1 MFVGCF
7 EISISVIV
15 KHVQSIEI
23 IRGFFCLPGGAG
35 EIAGFWFARGGGG
48 EGDQYPGCHYAMTL
62 PALGCLTNCSG
73 FISISSKP
81 NEAEWQSSMY

>member
-48 EGDQYPGCHYAMTL
+48 GG
-62 PALGCLTNCSG
+62 GSG
-73 FISISSKP
+73 PRLSLCNDIASSRLLDKLF
-81 NEAEWQSSMY
+81 WLYIHFFKT

>member
-23 IRGFFCLPGGAG
+23 IRVFFVCLGGQEKLLGFGLL
-35 EIAGFWFARGGGG
+35 GGG